1 MNDLL
6 VQLDSLPELVRE
18 DFPRILENVQA
29 CFDSEDSQSVERI
42 LITGCGDSYF
52 AGLGTRMAIEAW
64 SGLRTSAA
72 PSLQAGRFDM
82 PRERRHSPEHLLV
95 LGVSRSGFVS
105 RTIEAV
111 RIANQVG
118 ARTAAVTGTPDSQLA
133 QEADGVLDC
142 SVEDYPGGPN
152 LRSYHASLLALYAVG
167 LHFGEIKGRLT
178 ASQVEQLV
186 SEILGAADVMAA
198 TIADNKPKVKALA
211 EELKDEEVFHYLGH
225 GPNTASAKFSA
236 AKVVECVGRYATP
249 QDTEEWAHLE
259 YFNTVKA
266 AVPTFV
272 ISPGYRAH
280 DLAANF
286 ARQMQRIGRLG
297 IAVTPVDDKD
307 VAPLAEVHLPVV
319 GEVSEALSPLVYPL
333 AGSLFG
339 AYLLEFVDAK
349 PFRQGNPRYDTSED
363 HRITKVAG
371 LEELE

>member
-1 MNDLL
+1 MEDLL
-6 VQLDSLPELVRE
+6 IQIDSLPELVRK
-18 DFPRILENVQA
+18 DFPRILENVRA
-29 CFDSEDSQSVERI
+29 CFDPKDSLTIERI
-42 LITGCGDSYF
+42 LIAGCGDSYF

-64 SGLRTSAA
+64 SGLRVSAA
-72 PSLQAGRFDM
+72 PSLQAGRFDV
-82 PRERRHSPEHLLV
+82 PREKAHGPERLLV

-133 QEADGVLDC
+133 QEADGVIDC

-152 LRSYHASLLALYAVG
+152 LRSYHASLLALYALG

-178 ASQVEQLV
+178 SAQVEQLV
-186 SEILGAADVMAA
+186 WEILSAADVMAA
-198 TIADNKPKVKALA
+198 TIADNKPKVRGLA
-211 EELKDEEVFHYLGH
+211 AELKDEDVFHYIGH
-225 GPNTASAKFSA
+225 GPNTASARFSA
-236 AKVVECVGRYATP
+236 AKVVECVGRYAVP

-259 YFNTVKA
+259 YFNTVNA

-286 ARQMQRIGRLG
+286 VSQMQRIGRLS
-297 IAVTPVDDKD
+297 IAVTPVDDQE
-307 VAPLAEVHLPVV
+307 VAPLAKVHLPVV
-319 GEVSEALSPLVYPL
+319 GQVTEALSPLVYPL

-339 AYLLEFVDAK
+339 AYLLDVVDAV
-349 PFRQGNPRYDTSED
+349 PFRGDNPRYDTSQD
-363 HRITKVAG
+363 HRITRVAG

>member
-6 VQLDSLPELVRE
+6 VQIESLPELVRE
-18 DFPRILENVQA
+18 DFPRILENVSA
-29 CFDSEDSQSVERI
+29 CFGKKEAQSFERL

-52 AGLGTRMAIEAW
+52 AGLGTRMAIENW
-64 SGLRTSAA
+64 SGLRAA
-72 PSLQAGRFDM
+72 AASSLQAGRFDL
-82 PRERRHSPEHLLV
+82 PREQAHAPEKLLV

-118 ARTAAVTGTPDSQLA
+118 ARTAAVTGTPGSQLA
-133 QEADGVLDC
+133 EEADGVIDC

-167 LHFGEIKGRLT
+167 LHFGEAKSLLSAAEANRIVGEVL
-178 ASQVEQLV
+178 A
-186 SEILGAADVMAA
+186 AADVMAA
-198 TIADNKPKVKALA
+198 TIEDNKPKVQALA
-211 EELKDEEVFHYLGH
+211 DALKDEDVFHYIGH

-259 YFNTVKA
+259 YFNTVKTD
-266 AVPTFV
+266 VPTFV

-280 DLAANF
+280 TLAAVF
-286 ARQMQRIGRLG
+286 TSQMQRVGRFS
-297 IAVTPVDDKD
+297 IAVTPSDDNV
-307 VAPLAEVHLPVV
+307 VAPLAKVHLPVV
-319 GEVSEALSPLVYPL
+319 GQVSEALSPLVYPL

-339 AYLLEFVDAK
+339 AYLLEFVDAV
-349 PFRQGNPRYDTSED
+349 PFRRDNPRYDTSED
-363 HRITKVAG
+363 HRITQVVG
-371 LEELE
+371 LVDL

>member
-6 VQLDSLPELVRE
+6 VQIDSLPQLVRE
-18 DFPRILENVQA
+18 NFPRIFDNVRNCCDA
-29 CFDSEDSQSVERI
+29 IEVNEIDR
-42 LITGCGDSYF
+42 LMITGCGDSYF
-52 AGLGTRMAIEAW
+52 AGLATRMAIEAW
-64 SGLRTSAA
+64 SGLRASAA
-72 PSLQAGRFDM
+72 PSLQAGRFDI
-82 PRERRHSPEHLLV
+82 PREQAHAPEGLLV

-111 RIANQVG
+111 RIANQAG
-118 ARTAAVTGTPDSQLA
+118 TWTAAVTGTPGSQLA
-133 QEADGVLDC
+133 QEADGLIDC

-167 LHFGEIKGRLT
+167 LVFGEAKGRLS
-178 ASQVEQLV
+178 AAEVDQHQA
-186 SEILGAADVMAA
+186 EILASADVMAA
-198 TIADNKPKVKALA
+198 TIAENKSKIQELA
-211 EELKDEEVFHYLGH
+211 EDLKDEMVFHYLGH

-266 AVPTFV
+266 EVPTFV

-280 DLAANF
+280 GLAVNF
-286 ARQMQRIGRLG
+286 TRQMQRIGRVS

-307 VAPLAEVHLPVV
+307 LAPLAKVHLPVM
-319 GEVSEALSPLVYPL
+319 GQVSEALTPLVYSL

-339 AYLLEFVDAK
+339 AYLLEHVDAM
-349 PFRQGNPRYDTSED
+349 PFRRNNPSYDTSED
-363 HRITKVAG
+363 HRITQVAG
-371 LEELE
+371 LADLQ